1 MISDIPEL
9 LIALGIVGALAW
21 AVYNWTHPQPEA
33 HKAKT
38 RR

>member
-9 LIALGIVGALAW
+9 LIALGILGAIAW
-21 AVYNWTHPQPEA
+21 AIYNWTHPRPEPRKSNA
-33 HKAKT
+33 